1 MTSPLIRLAIKSL
14 LHHRVRSLVLVLCIA
29 LIGVLPLAVE
39 GFLQLYRT
47 ELESRSL
54 STPLAIG
61 APGSRSDLLIHALYF
76 RGEVE
81 KSIPMKIAR
90 EVAELGRVTPVPI
103 HLEGTVRDHPLVG
116 TTPDYLSYRNL
127 KLAGNGQWPQRL
139 SEAVI
144 GSAVAKKQGLA
155 VGDKVPTDSE
165 ELYDLGG
172 GYPLVLKIRGVL
184 EPTGTPDD
192 EAVFVSLQTSWVVA
206 GEGHGHIAVDPK
218 IDFHL
223 IMENKS
229 DNVTMNAAVI
239 EAVDVTPENED
250 SFHFHGDPDDLP
262 ITALLIDAPDNKGLT
277 LARSNL
283 RRNEELLVLDS
294 KSELDE
300 LLGIVMQAKVIL
312 DTNSFLVL
320 LATIIL
326 LGLIVTLDVK
336 VREREVKT
344 LERLGA
350 PRGFVARLLFTEI
363 AIVVGM
369 GAFLAFLTA
378 RAAISWVSSG
388 SLPTF

>member
-1 MTSPLIRLAIKSL
+1 M
-14 LHHRVRSLVLVLCIA
+14 
-29 LIGVLPLAVE
+29 
-39 GFLQLYRT
+39 
-47 ELESRSL
+47 
-54 STPLAIG
+54 
-61 APGSRSDLLIHALYF
+61 
-76 RGEVE
+76 
-81 KSIPMKIAR
+81 
-90 EVAELGRVTPVPI
+90 
-103 HLEGTVRDHPLVG
+103 
-116 TTPDYLSYRNL
+116 
-127 KLAGNGQWPQRL
+127 
-139 SEAVI
+139 
-144 GSAVAKKQGLA
+144 
-155 VGDKVPTDSE
+155 
-165 ELYDLGG
+165 
-172 GYPLVLKIRGVL
+172 
-184 EPTGTPDD
+184 
-192 EAVFVSLQTSWVVA
+192 VA

-229 DNVTMNAAVI
+229 DNVTMNAAVL
-239 EAVDVTPENED
+239 EAVDVTPENEG

-262 ITALLIDAPDNKGLT
+262 LTALLVDAPNNKGLT

-312 DTNSFLVL
+312 DMNSLLVL

-369 GAFLAFLTA
+369 GAFLAFITA
-378 RAAISWVSSG
+378 RAAISWVASG